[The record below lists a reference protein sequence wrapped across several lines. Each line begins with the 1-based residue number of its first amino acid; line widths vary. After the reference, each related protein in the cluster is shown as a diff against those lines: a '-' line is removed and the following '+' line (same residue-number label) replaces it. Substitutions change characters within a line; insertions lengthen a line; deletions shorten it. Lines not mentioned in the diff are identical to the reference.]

1 MFNDKFKQLFLF
13 KEKINETVFQ
23 INDVKKVNADLQ
35 LQVKI
40 NIHAKKA
47 QIKKSFE
54 KKSFKNFL
62 GFLFLINCLLKIKL
76 IKIKDFP

>member
-1 MFNDKFKQLFLF
+1 M
-13 KEKINETVFQ
+13 FQ

-47 QIKKSFE
+47 QIKKSFD
-54 KKSFKNFL
+54 SFKNFL
-62 GFLFLINCLLKIKL
+62 GFFVFNQLFVKNKFNKN
-76 IKIKDFP
+76 